1 MKYKYDHESL
11 QIMHEEMLDFHRSGF
26 ISDAR
31 LREIE
36 DIIFGEEDET
46 APEAETSEKEEEIAT
61 T

>member
-1 MKYKYDHESL
+1 
-11 QIMHEEMLDFHRSGF
+11 MLDFHRSGF